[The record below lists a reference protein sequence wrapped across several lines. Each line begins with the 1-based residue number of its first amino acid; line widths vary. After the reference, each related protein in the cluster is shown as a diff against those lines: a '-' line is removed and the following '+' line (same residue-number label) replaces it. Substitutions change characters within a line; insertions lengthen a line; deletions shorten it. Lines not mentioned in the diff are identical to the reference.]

1 MIRTAAALALA
12 LSSTACTKDEPPAEP
27 PAAEETAGE
36 AADAPAEEAAE
47 KPAEAPAE
55 PAGHPVWGAY
65 DIAAELAR
73 LDGTWQVRTQVGGRT
88 ADTWKVEGG
97 LVTITKPDGTTEAAK
112 LVMPMPGQL
121 GVKSGNSTSYY
132 AYARDGE
139 SLWIGLGDGGVK
151 VGDRYLVAADRGM
164 VAFDG
169 AACAFHKK
177 KMSFGGGATEFEV
190 PVEVKCALQEAG
202 EQTVLHYQTP
212 RFMKEGEFEDH
223 QIAVRGT
230 ALMNEQLQKEH
241 AVTPGAP
248 EAAK

>member
-27 PAAEETAGE
+27 PAAEQ
-36 AADAPAEEAAE
+36 AAEQPAAEQPPAEQPAAA
-47 KPAEAPAE
+47 KPAE

-65 DIAAELAR
+65 DTAAELAR

-88 ADTWKVEGG
+88 AETWTVEGG
-97 LVTITKPDGTTEAAK
+97 LLTITKPDGTTEAAK

-139 SLWIGLGDGGVK
+139 SMWIGLGDGGVK
-151 VGDRYLVAADRGM
+151 VGDRYLVAADRGL
-164 VAFDG
+164 VTFDG
-169 AACAFHKK
+169 TACAFHKK
-177 KMSFGGGATEFEV
+177 KMGFGGGATAFEA
-190 PVEVKCALQEAG
+190 PVEVKCAVQTAG
-202 EQTVLHYQTP
+202 DATVLHYQTP
-212 RFMKEGEFEDH
+212 RFMKDGEFEDH
-223 QIAVRGT
+223 QIMVRGE

-241 AVTPGAP
+241 AVTRGGAD
-248 EAAK
+248 AAK